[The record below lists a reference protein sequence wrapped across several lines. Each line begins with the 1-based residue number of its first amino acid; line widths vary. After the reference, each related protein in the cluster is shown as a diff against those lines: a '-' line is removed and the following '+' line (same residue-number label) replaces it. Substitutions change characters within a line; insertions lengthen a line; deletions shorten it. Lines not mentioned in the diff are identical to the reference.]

1 MEYPLLSFTVGMND
15 FVWIFHYAKI
25 QNLVVSYLCHYKGTY
40 YSILYVEAK
49 EMGFALFGIDIAEF
63 FLFCSAPRPLFNY
76 ELRMKNDELKII
88 EFAFLGCY
96 GSRWCYFLFL
106 RKNISPESSG
116 LYQRSSINC
125 AAVSSSEASIRPK
138 AFISSEAALSGAKRL
153 LHSRRLSK
161 HLVPGEEKR

>member
-76 ELRMKNDELKII
+76 ELRTEAKRSSAEPMRNDELKII
-88 EFAFLGCY
+88 ESAFLGCS
-96 GSRWCYFLFL
+96 GSSWCYFLFL
-106 RKNISPESSG
+106 RKIYPVSG
-116 LYQRSSINC
+116 IRRE
-125 AAVSSSEASIRPK
+125 APSSEPK
-138 AFISSEAALSGAKRL
+138 GFYQAK
-153 LHSRRLSK
+153 
-161 HLVPGEEKR
+161 LVSAIA

>member
-76 ELRMKNDELKII
+76 ELRT
-88 EFAFLGCY
+88 
-96 GSRWCYFLFL
+96 
-106 RKNISPESSG
+106 
-116 LYQRSSINC
+116 
-125 AAVSSSEASIRPK
+125 EANRPK
-138 AFISSEAALSGAKRL
+138 GA
-153 LHSRRLSK
+153 HDRR
-161 HLVPGEEKR
+161 E

>member
-63 FLFCSAPRPLFNY
+63 FLFCSAPRLPHERGRLTSPAAAFTTGFYQLSFVLIPKKVAKKKSRLPKNC
-76 ELRMKNDELKII
+76 LR
-88 EFAFLGCY
+88 G
-96 GSRWCYFLFL
+96 
-106 RKNISPESSG
+106 
-116 LYQRSSINC
+116 RSFGGTN
-125 AAVSSSEASIRPK
+125 E
-138 AFISSEAALSGAKRL
+138 
-153 LHSRRLSK
+153 
-161 HLVPGEEKR
+161 LVPSTRDSNSVCF